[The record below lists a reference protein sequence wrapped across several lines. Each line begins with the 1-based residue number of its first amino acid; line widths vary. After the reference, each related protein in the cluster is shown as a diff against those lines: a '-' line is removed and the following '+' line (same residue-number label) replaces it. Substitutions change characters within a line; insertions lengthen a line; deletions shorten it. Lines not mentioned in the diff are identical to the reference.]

1 MVVDFSAGLKDKD
14 FNDETDIND
23 FNVLRYSLDT
33 SVKVLAPFVPHI
45 CEELWEILG
54 HNPSIFSEPWPTYDE
69 NAIAADQVEM
79 VIQINGKVR
88 SKLVVPSEISED
100 ELKSLVMEDQKINE
114 NLNGKKILKTIVV
127 PKKLVNL
134 VVR

>member
-1 MVVDFSAGLKDKD
+1 
-14 FNDETDIND
+14 
-23 FNVLRYSLDT
+23 
-33 SVKVLAPFVPHI
+33 
-45 CEELWEILG
+45 
-54 HNPSIFSEPWPTYDE
+54 
-69 NAIAADQVEM
+69 M

-100 ELKSLVMEDQKINE
+100 DLKSLVMGDKKINE
-114 NLNGKKILKTIVV
+114 NLDGKKIVKTIIV

>member
-1 MVVDFSAGLKDKD
+1 
-14 FNDETDIND
+14 
-23 FNVLRYSLDT
+23 
-33 SVKVLAPFVPHI
+33 
-45 CEELWEILG
+45 
-54 HNPSIFSEPWPTYDE
+54 
-69 NAIAADQVEM
+69 M

-100 ELKSLVMEDQKINE
+100 DLKSRVMEDQKIIE
-114 NLNGKKILKTIVV
+114 NLDGKKIIKTIVV